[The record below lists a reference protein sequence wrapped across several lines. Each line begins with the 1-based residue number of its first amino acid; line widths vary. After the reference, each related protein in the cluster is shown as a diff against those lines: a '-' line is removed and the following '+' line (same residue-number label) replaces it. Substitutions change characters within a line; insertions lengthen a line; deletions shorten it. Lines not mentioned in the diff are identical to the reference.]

1 MRTLLFISPLK
12 AAHAFSGT
20 VLFSL
25 ILPGL
30 LLTLYTRGFRTELG
44 SPHLCTVQFAA
55 SLSWNWLLKM
65 FVLEALSY
73 EVWLSRLDE
82 GYAMCCGARIGALF
96 SVFNIPMAFLLSQLL
111 GPASW
116 AFARAAACVLL
127 SGACSGAFLGWV
139 RFRESHPEARRFPR
153 FGLST
158 LMAMSLCWGLLAVLF
173 APA

>member
-1 MRTLLFISPLK
+1 MRILFSVFPIK

-25 ILPGL
+25 LLPTL
-30 LLTLYTRGFRTELG
+30 LLTLHTRGFRTELG
-44 SPHLCTVQFAA
+44 SPQFCAEQFVG
-55 SLSWNWLLKM
+55 SLSWNWLLMM

-73 EVWLSRLDE
+73 EAWLPRLDE
-82 GYAMCCGARIGALF
+82 GHAMCCGARYGALF
-96 SVFNIPMAFLLSQLL
+96 SLFNVPMAFLLSQLL
-111 GPASW
+111 SPASW

-139 RFRESHPEARRFPR
+139 KFRETRPDTRRFPR

-158 LMAMSLCWGLLAVLF
+158 LLAVSLCWGLLAVLF